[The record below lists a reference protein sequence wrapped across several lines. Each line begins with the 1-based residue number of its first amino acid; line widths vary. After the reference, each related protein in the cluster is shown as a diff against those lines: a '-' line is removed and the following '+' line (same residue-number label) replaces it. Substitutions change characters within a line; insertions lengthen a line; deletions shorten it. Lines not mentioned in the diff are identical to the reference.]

1 MIFIPTYLKK
11 MHKIKQFNKYYF
23 CFFTRNGGCSNNEF
37 STLNCAYNSGD
48 LDKNVEE
55 NRKIASNYFMQNK
68 IIIPNQNHSN
78 KVLEVNYKNDLSL
91 NADAI
96 ITERD
101 DILLGI
107 LTADCA
113 PIIILGE
120 NKFGIIHAGWKGLLN
135 GIIENTINKLISC
148 GEKIEK
154 LNVFVGPHL
163 KEYSFE
169 VKKDFIEILKKKV
182 DHERFINNV
191 NERFYFDFS
200 KLIEE
205 KLKKHNIIN
214 LNISSENTFTNPKK
228 FFSHR
233 FNCVNK
239 IKKCGRQISL
249 VGIKIK

>member
-1 MIFIPTYLKK
+1 

-37 STLNCAYNSGD
+37 SSLNCAYNSGD
-48 LDKNVEE
+48 LDKNVKE
-55 NRKIASNYFMQNK
+55 NRKIASNHFTQNK

-78 KVLEVNYKNDLSL
+78 KVLEVNYKNNLSL

-120 NKFGIIHAGWKGLLN
+120 NKFGIIHAGWQGLLN

-154 LNVFVGPHL
+154 LSVFVGPHL

-191 NERFYFDFS
+191 NERFFFDFS

-205 KLKKHNIIN
+205 KFKKHNIIN

-233 FNCVNK
+233 FSCVNK

>member
-1 MIFIPTYLKK
+1 M
-11 MHKIKQFNKYYF
+11 
-23 CFFTRNGGCSNNEF
+23 
-37 STLNCAYNSGD
+37 D
-48 LDKNVEE
+48 
-55 NRKIASNYFMQNK
+55 
-68 IIIPNQNHSN
+68 
-78 KVLEVNYKNDLSL
+78 
-91 NADAI
+91 ADAI

-120 NKFGIIHAGWKGLLN
+120 NRFGIIHAGWKGLIN
-135 GIIENTINKLISC
+135 GIIENTINKLVSL

-163 KEYSFE
+163 KEQSFE
-169 VKKDFIEILKKKV
+169 VKNDFIEILKKKV
-182 DHERFINNV
+182 VHDIFINKKDDKY
-191 NERFYFDFS
+191 YFDFS

-205 KLKKHNIIN
+205 KLRSHKIKK
-214 LNISSENTFTNPKK
+214 LKISSENTFSNPRR

-233 FNCVNK
+233 FNFVNK

-249 VGIKIK
+249 VGIKNK

>member
-1 MIFIPTYLKK
+1 MNFIPTYLKK
-11 MHKIKQFNKYYF
+11 MQKIKQFNKYYF

-78 KVLEVNYKNDLSL
+78 KVLEVNNKNDLSL

-113 PIIILGE
+113 PVIILGE
-120 NKFGIIHAGWKGLLN
+120 NKFGIIHAG
-135 GIIENTINKLISC
+135 
-148 GEKIEK
+148 
-154 LNVFVGPHL
+154 
-163 KEYSFE
+163 
-169 VKKDFIEILKKKV
+169 
-182 DHERFINNV
+182 
-191 NERFYFDFS
+191 
-200 KLIEE
+200 
-205 KLKKHNIIN
+205 
-214 LNISSENTFTNPKK
+214 
-228 FFSHR
+228 
-233 FNCVNK
+233 
-239 IKKCGRQISL
+239 
-249 VGIKIK
+249 

>member
-1 MIFIPTYLKK
+1 MNFIPTYLKK

-23 CFFTRNGGCSNNEF
+23 CFFTRNGGFSDNEF
-37 STLNCAYNSGD
+37 STLNCAYKSGD

-55 NRKIASNYFMQNK
+55 NRKIASNHFMQNK

-78 KVLEVNYKNDLSL
+78 KVLEVDYKNNLSL
-91 NADAI
+91 NADAV
-96 ITERD
+96 ITGRD

-191 NERFYFDFS
+191 NERFYFNFS

-233 FNCVNK
+233 FSCVNK

-249 VGIKIK
+249 VGIMIK